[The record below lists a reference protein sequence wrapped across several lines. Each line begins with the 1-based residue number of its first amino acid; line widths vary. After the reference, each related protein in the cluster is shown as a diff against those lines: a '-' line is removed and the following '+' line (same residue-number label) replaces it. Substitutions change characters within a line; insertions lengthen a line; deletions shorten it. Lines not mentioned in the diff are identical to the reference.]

1 MKQIKKCIIILFIIL
16 GFGQIFAQKTP
27 YDSADTQTKQLLSEI
42 DNLITE
48 KKYETAYSKTDD
60 IENEYTL
67 TKRIEIATSYF
78 AQSMMHQM
86 FAFKD
91 LEKDETLHS
100 VRTNDGTFSMVMF
113 DPVEAVKKYVE
124 ENGAKPILDYALAV
138 YYDSVYYCYG
148 ENWLISID
156 EIINNIVK
164 YAQSG
169 LDNGYYEDWI
179 LSELAVF
186 YRRQNNNNKSY
197 ETYTKKQQLGFEF
210 TVDDNY
216 NFAWVLLNKGDT
228 KKAVEYAEKSI
239 IGYKDN
245 AQYQA
250 DAFLLC
256 TELYT
261 DLKDYKKAEKKYKEW
276 ESKTPED
283 YRIYFN
289 RIYFYGLQNNKDKS
303 IENAKKL
310 FTYGPSNPST
320 TQMAMQKFYDT
331 KHSDWIKTYFET
343 LIQEYQKDSLALQN
357 LYFHFAYYY
366 SIEKN
371 NEKCKENAVKAREYF
386 TSNDTLTDEISNMLD
401 SFFN

>member
-1 MKQIKKCIIILFIIL
+1 MKQIKKCIILIFIIL

-27 YDSADTQTKQLLSEI
+27 YDSADIQTKQLLSEI

-48 KKYETAYSKTDD
+48 KKYEAAFSKTDD

-91 LEKDETLHS
+91 LGKDETLHS

-124 ENGAKPILDYALAV
+124 SNGAKPILDYALAV

-164 YAQSG
+164 YAQCG
-169 LDNGYYEDWI
+169 LDNGYYDDWI

-186 YRRQNNNNKSY
+186 YRRQNINDKSY
-197 ETYTKKQQLGFEF
+197 ETYIKKQQLGFDFSE
-210 TVDDNY
+210 DDNY
-216 NFAWVLLNKGDT
+216 NFAWVLLSKGDT

-276 ESKTPED
+276 ESITPKD
-283 YRIYFN
+283 YRICYN
-289 RIYFYGLQNNKDKS
+289 KIYFYGLQNDKDKS
-303 IENAKKL
+303 IENAKIL

-331 KHSDWIKTYFET
+331 KHSDWIPTYFET

-386 TSNDTLTDEISNMLD
+386 TSNGTLTDEISNMLD